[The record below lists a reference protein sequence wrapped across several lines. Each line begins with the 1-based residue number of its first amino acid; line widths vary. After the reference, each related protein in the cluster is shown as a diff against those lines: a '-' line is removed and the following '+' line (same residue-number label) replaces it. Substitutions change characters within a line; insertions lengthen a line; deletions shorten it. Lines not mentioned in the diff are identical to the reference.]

1 MQLCGRKR
9 GETLIEVAQNRKGG
23 DGKMPQL
30 TADQQAAYDH
40 YLRLIDLYFRSEVHD
55 AGRWW
60 LDRELDEL
68 ERDMKASGLL

>member
-1 MQLCGRKR
+1 
-9 GETLIEVAQNRKGG
+9 
-23 DGKMPQL
+23 MPQL
-30 TADQQAAYDH
+30 TADHQAAYDH

>member
-1 MQLCGRKR
+1 
-9 GETLIEVAQNRKGG
+9 
-23 DGKMPQL
+23 MPQL
-30 TADQQAAYDH
+30 TVDHQAAYDH
-40 YLRLIDLYFRSEVHD
+40 YLRLVELFFSSEVHD